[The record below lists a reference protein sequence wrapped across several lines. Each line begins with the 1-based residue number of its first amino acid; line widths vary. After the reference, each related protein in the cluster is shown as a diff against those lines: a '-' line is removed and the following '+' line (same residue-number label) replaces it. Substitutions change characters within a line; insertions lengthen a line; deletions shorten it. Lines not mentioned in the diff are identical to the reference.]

1 MEVHKAIT
9 AHSKKQQAAVS
20 EFLQLEARREAA
32 IETAVMLCRNN
43 QPFSVDAIN
52 AVTKEINMFAKD
64 GVVPERKY
72 VTLEMVKEYVE
83 RLNRQE

>member
-9 AHSKKQQAAVS
+9 AHSKKQQAAVV
-20 EFLQLEARREAA
+20 EFLKLETQREAA
-32 IETAVMLCRNN
+32 IEAAVALCQNG

-52 AVTKEINMFAKD
+52 AVTREINAFAKD

-72 VTLEMVKEYVE
+72 VTPEMVQEYVN
-83 RLNRQE
+83 RLKK